1 MFRERLSRVRNFPYL
16 LILDEPTDAIDSEN
30 VPHLLEY
37 IARSSREI
45 GQVLLVTH
53 HGQGEEEGVNLIR
66 VRKVDG
72 ESRVSQEAGEG

>member
-1 MFRERLSRVRNFPYL
+1 
-16 LILDEPTDAIDSEN
+16 
-30 VPHLLEY
+30 VPQLLEY
-37 IARSSREI
+37 VARSSDEI

-53 HGQGEEEGVNLIR
+53 HGQGEEEGVNLLR